1 MNTITLIPK
10 SALILP
16 ATKKEP
22 VINYTPAMVARLKAE
37 APLNY
42 AKAETLGLELGK
54 NPRSI
59 IAKAK
64 REGIAYEAKIIPVPK
79 SKGPTKA
86 EMLKLIEVAMDT
98 KLIGLDKAPVK
109 ALENLILSIAA
120 LSASE
125 GANVVAAEIVED
137 S

>member
-86 EMLKLIEVAMDT
+86 QMVKLIERAMDT

-109 ALENLILSIAA
+109 ALENLIKSIALLA
-120 LSASE
+120 PD
-125 GANVVAAEIVED
+125 GANVVTAESLE

>member
-86 EMLKLIEVAMDT
+86 EMLKLIERAMDT

-109 ALENLILSIAA
+109 ALENLIKSIALLA
-120 LSASE
+120 PD
-125 GANVVAAEIVED
+125 GANVVTAESLE